1 MRAMVRKLLVALCC
15 ALGAQSAFAQYP
27 SKPVRM
33 IIPFPAGGT
42 TDVLA
47 RHLAGK
53 LSEQMGQP
61 VVIDHRPGAAGN
73 IASDLAAKAPADG
86 YTLFLGTIG
95 THGGINAALY
105 PKLQFD
111 AFKDFEPIAL
121 AHLLPNIVIVHP
133 DNPAKTFPDLLAMLR
148 KEPDKYTFASSGNGG
163 ISHLSGE
170 LLKQMSGIRMVHVP
184 YKGGAA
190 ATADIMGGRVTLM
203 IETAPNALG
212 HARAGR
218 LRALATTGT
227 KRTNAA
233 PELPTISEAGKEFG
247 LSGYEVTTWTALY
260 VPAGTPK
267 DIVQRL
273 ATEMAKAA
281 KAQDYIEKLAPLAT
295 DVPESSPEQLRSF
308 MKSEFAKWAKVV
320 KESGAKID

>member
-1 MRAMVRKLLVALCC
+1 MRAMIRKLVVALCC
-15 ALGAQSAFAQYP
+15 ALGAPSAFSQYP

-53 LSEQMGQP
+53 LSDQMGQP

-73 IASDLAAKAPADG
+73 IASELAAKAPADG

-133 DNPAKTFPDLLAMLR
+133 DNPAKTLPELLAMLK

-233 PELPTISEAGKEFG
+233 PELPTIAEAGKDFG

-260 VPAGTPK
+260 TPAGTPK

-273 ATEMAKAA
+273 VAEMAKT
-281 KAQDYIEKLAPLAT
+281 AQSPDYRQKLAELAT
-295 DVPESSPEQLRSF
+295 DVPVSSPEHLRSF

>member
-1 MRAMVRKLLVALCC
+1 MIRTLFTAIAIALS
-15 ALGAQSAFAQYP
+15 AAAWAQSYP

-73 IASDLAAKAPADG
+73 LASDLAAKATPDG
-86 YTLFLGTIG
+86 YTIFLGTIG

-105 PKLQFD
+105 PKLQYD

-133 DNPAKTFPDLLAMLR
+133 DNPAKTFPELLAMLK

-170 LLKQMSGIRMVHVP
+170 LLKQMTGIKMVHVP

-227 KRTNAA
+227 KRSAAA
-233 PELPTISEAGKEFG
+233 PELPTIAEAGKEFG
-247 LSGYEVTTWTALY
+247 LSDYSVTTWTALY

-273 ATEMAKAA
+273 AAEMAKAA
-281 KAQDYIEKLAPLAT
+281 KAQDYLDKLAPLAT
-295 DVPESSPEQLRSF
+295 DVPESSPEHLRSF
-308 MKSEFAKWAKVV
+308 MKAEFAKWAKVV